1 MGCGGAET
9 ALLNLLET
17 SPLEQEYE
25 VDLFVLVGQGELIS
39 RLPKYVHLINPLY
52 CPMSVLSVP
61 GTLRLY
67 CTVLKALCTNGTL
80 RRRAGYL
87 RQQPFASWR
96 NGKAFWQIVADSAP
110 RFDKEYDVAVA
121 FIEGGAT
128 YYVANY
134 VKARQKIAFVHV
146 DYSEAGYSRQ
156 LDDDCYSRIDN
167 IYAVSDEVRHAFL
180 GIYPEYKVSVFHN
193 KLNCRQVRERAV
205 AFEAFSDQ
213 YRGFR
218 LLTVGRLVP
227 QKALDVSI
235 EAMSLLKEHGV
246 RARWYVLGDG
256 PQRRRLNRL
265 IRKKDL
271 KDDFLLLGAHD
282 NPYPYFAG
290 ADLYVHASAFEGKS
304 IAVQE
309 AQILGKPIIVSDCS
323 GNREQVVNGVDGI
336 VSHFSAASLCFHIEQ
351 LLKDE
356 QLRRRFGRLSAQ
368 KIDQNDGD
376 FPALLREISRDHGYI
391 A

>member
-17 SPLEQEYE
+17 TPLQQEYDVE
-25 VDLFVLVGQGELIS
+25 LFVLVGQGELIS
-39 RLPKYVHLINPLY
+39 RLPKYVKLINPTY
-52 CPMSVLSVP
+52 NPMSVLSVR
-61 GTLRLY
+61 GTLCLY
-67 CTVLKALCTNGTL
+67 RTVLKALFTNGTL
-80 RRRAGYL
+80 RRRADYL
-87 RQQPFASWR
+87 RHQPFASWQS
-96 NGKAFWQIVADSAP
+96 GKAFWQVVADGAP
-110 RFDKEYDVAVA
+110 RFDKQYDMAIA

-156 LDDDCYSRIDN
+156 LDDDCYSKIDS
-167 IYAVSDEVRHAFL
+167 IFAVSDEVRHAFSA
-180 GIYPEYKVSVFHN
+180 IYPEYDVSVFHN
-193 KLNCRQVRERAV
+193 KLNCRMVRENAV
-205 AFEAFSDQ
+205 SFDAYPDG
-213 YRGFR
+213 YDGFR

-235 EAMSLLKEHGV
+235 EAMRLLKDHGI

-256 PQRRRLNRL
+256 PQRRRLSRL
-265 IRKKDL
+265 IRKKNL
-271 KDDFLLLGAHD
+271 KDDFLLMGAYE
-282 NPYPYFAG
+282 NPYPFFAG
-290 ADLYVHASAFEGKS
+290 ADLYIHASAFEGKS

-323 GNREQVVNGVDGI
+323 GNREQVENGVDGI
-336 VSHFSAASLCFHIEQ
+336 VSHFSSASLCFHIER
-351 LLKDE
+351 LLKDKE
-356 QLRRRFGRLSAQ
+356 LRRSFGRLSAQ
-368 KIDQNDGD
+368 KIAKNDGD
-376 FPALLREISRDHGYI
+376 FLALLREISRSNESI